1 LFVLTTR
8 KGNDWVGYTCLAY
21 SLTSFL
27 TSIGENEV
35 IMSLDITHLFVRHV
49 ETVNLC
55 SRIETFGI
63 VKNIA
68 YMVWIIWNKSIYLP
82 KMIVVQ
88 HDVINNFQSWVL

>member
-1 LFVLTTR
+1 V
-8 KGNDWVGYTCLAY
+8 NDWAGYTCLAH
-21 SLTSFL
+21 SLTSYL

-35 IMSLDITHLFVRHV
+35 IMSLEITHLFVRHV

>member
-1 LFVLTTR
+1 
-8 KGNDWVGYTCLAY
+8 LAY

-35 IMSLDITHLFVRHV
+35 IMSLEITHLFVRHV
-49 ETVNLC
+49 ETINLC

-68 YMVWIIWNKSIYLP
+68 YMVWIMKDQMATREGGVNRRR
-82 KMIVVQ
+82 
-88 HDVINNFQSWVL
+88 